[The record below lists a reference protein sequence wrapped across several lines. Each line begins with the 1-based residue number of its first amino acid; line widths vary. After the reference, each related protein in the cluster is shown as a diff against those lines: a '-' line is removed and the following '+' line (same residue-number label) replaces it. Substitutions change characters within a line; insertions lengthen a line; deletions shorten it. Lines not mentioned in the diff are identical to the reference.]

1 MDMMYMPDAL
11 EAVVQLME
19 ADPSRLINRNAYNIS
34 AMSVAPEDIAE
45 SIRKVIPSFEIDYD
59 VDPERQAIADS
70 WPNSLDC
77 SAAKEEW
84 DFSPAYDLDRMTR
97 EMLEKLKDRRQD

>member
-1 MDMMYMPDAL
+1 
-11 EAVVQLME
+11 
-19 ADPSRLINRNAYNIS
+19 
-34 AMSVAPEDIAE
+34 MSVAPEDIAE